1 LGKYRIDYVIKTGD
15 IMIITMIILFIIG
28 YTAIALEHLLK
39 INKAAF
45 ALLLCVALW
54 VLYIFSAS
62 SIVSGSSEFLVFAED
77 VSKEHLSLFDKI
89 ISFVTEKQIIEH
101 IGDIAEILFFLIG
114 AMTIVE
120 LVDVHGGFSLITDWI
135 ATRNKKK
142 LLWLLSFITFFMSA
156 VLDNMTTAIVMIML
170 LRKFIGNFKERWL
183 FAGVIIIAANSGGA
197 FSPIGDITTIML
209 WVKGNITTGGI
220 LPSLIIPSMLSVI
233 VPVLIVSRLLKGE
246 FTRPITTFDSESSNH
261 LETARYLKRS
271 EKRTIFM
278 LGLGSLVFVPIFRA
292 VTNLPP
298 FIGVLFGLSLLWIY
312 TEVLYQRKQN
322 IPEQD
327 KARITIILGR
337 IDIATI
343 LFFLGILMS
352 VAALECAGI
361 LHDFSTIL
369 AEKIGNIYVINI
381 LIGVLSSVVD
391 NVPLVAGAMGMY
403 PLANDTII
411 AASADPA
418 YITNFVQ
425 DGTFWLFLTYCAGV
439 GGSVL
444 IIGSAAGVVTMGL
457 ERINFV
463 WYFKNITLLVLIGY
477 LTGAA
482 FFIVQELWIFPLLR

>member
-1 LGKYRIDYVIKTGD
+1 
-15 IMIITMIILFIIG
+15 MIITMILLFVVG
-28 YTAIALEHLLK
+28 YAAIALEHLLK

-45 ALLLCVALW
+45 ALLLCVVLW
-54 VLYIFSAS
+54 VIYILNAAS
-62 SIVSGSSEFLVFAED
+62 ILPADAQFMAFAQD
-77 VSKEHLSLFDKI
+77 ATKEHLSFFEKL

-101 IGDIAEILFFLIG
+101 IGDVAEILFFLMG

-135 ATRNKKK
+135 TTRNKRK
-142 LLWLLSFITFFMSA
+142 LLWLLSVITFFMSA
-156 VLDNMTTAIVMIML
+156 LLDNMTTAIVMIML

-183 FAGVIIIAANSGGA
+183 FAGIIIIAANSGGA
-197 FSPIGDITTIML
+197 FSPIGDVTTIML

-220 LPSLIIPSMLSVI
+220 LPNLIIPSLLSVL
-233 VPVLIVSRLLKGE
+233 VPVLIVSRMLKGD
-246 FTRPITTFDSESSNH
+246 FTRPISSQDTESSNH
-261 LETARYLKRS
+261 LETARYLNRS

-292 VTNLPP
+292 LTNLPP
-298 FIGVLFGLSLLWIY
+298 FIGVLFGLSVLWIY
-312 TEVLYQRKQN
+312 TEILYQRKQN
-322 IPEQD
+322 IPEHD

-352 VAALECAGI
+352 VAALECSGI
-361 LHDFSTIL
+361 LHNFSVFL
-369 AEKIGNIYVINI
+369 AEKVGNIYVINI
-381 LIGVLSSVVD
+381 LVGMLSSVVD

-411 AASADPA
+411 ATAADPLYMA
-418 YITNFVQ
+418 NFVQ
-425 DGTFWLFLTYCAGV
+425 DGTFWLFLAYCAGV
-439 GGSVL
+439 GGSIL

-463 WYFKNITLLVLIGY
+463 WYFKNITLLVFLGY
-477 LTGAA
+477 LAGAA
-482 FFIVQELWIFPLLR
+482 FFIIQEIWLRPLLGI

>member
-1 LGKYRIDYVIKTGD
+1 
-15 IMIITMIILFIIG
+15 MIITMIILFIIG